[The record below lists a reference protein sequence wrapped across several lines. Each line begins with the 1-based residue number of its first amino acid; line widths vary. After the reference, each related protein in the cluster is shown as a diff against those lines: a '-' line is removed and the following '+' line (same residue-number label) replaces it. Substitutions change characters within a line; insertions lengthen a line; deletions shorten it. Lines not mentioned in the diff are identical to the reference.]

1 MTSTPSAVPLNNAPA
16 SGPANPSQSSNPP
29 PVAGSV
35 YEYSR
40 FIDGLRHDYIVSNF
54 FYAIVGG
61 YEVRKIVVDTR
72 LAFPEE
78 QQHDGLLFLPF
89 ILCLR

>member
-1 MTSTPSAVPLNNAPA
+1 MASNPSAVPLNKGPAPA
-16 SGPANPSQSSNPP
+16 DSNPSSTTP

-40 FIDGLRHDYIVSNF
+40 FVDGLRHDYIVSNF
-54 FYAIVGG
+54 FYVIIGG
-61 YEVRKIVVDTR
+61 YELKKIVIDTR

-78 QQHDGLLFLPF
+78 QQLDGLSITFSNL
-89 ILCLR
+89 